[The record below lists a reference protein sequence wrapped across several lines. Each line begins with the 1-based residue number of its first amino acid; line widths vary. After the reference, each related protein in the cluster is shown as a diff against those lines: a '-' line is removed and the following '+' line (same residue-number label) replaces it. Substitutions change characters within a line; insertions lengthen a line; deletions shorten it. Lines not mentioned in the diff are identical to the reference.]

1 MSESLWQKEVNNER
15 QKSNNKEMLDNY
27 HRVTVESLVVKHCL
41 AKGVISEEDVNQS
54 SRRYLWL
61 CQVITMKLL
70 AIELEIFDDIEV
82 TLANLD
88 ECYKAKQ
95 NKANEIIETISQ
107 CILISL
113 PTYKY

>member
-1 MSESLWQKEVNNER
+1 MNKSLWQKEINNE
-15 QKSNNKEMLDNY
+15 KKNHSNKEILDNY
-27 HRVTVESLVVKHCL
+27 HSVTVESLVVRHCL

-61 CQVITMKLL
+61 RQVITMKLL
-70 AIELEIFDDIEV
+70 AIELEIFDDVEV

-95 NKANEIIETISQ
+95 DKANEIIETISQ
-107 CILISL
+107 CILTSL
-113 PTYKY
+113 PTYRP

>member
-1 MSESLWQKEVNNER
+1 MSKSLWQKEINNEK
-15 QKSNNKEMLDNY
+15 QKSNNKETLDNY
-27 HRVTVESLVVKHCL
+27 HSVTVESLVVKHCL

-61 CQVITMKLL
+61 RQVITMKLL

-107 CILISL
+107 CILMSL
-113 PTYKY
+113 PTYRH